1 MAEQRDPGKLS
12 VHFVLPAVGPNRL
25 GGMEKLAAEILSALN
40 PQRFESSLVCF
51 CASNAAL
58 ELVADG
64 VVNQYVVA
72 KRPGVDWT
80 QIGRLWR
87 HFRAARPDIVHTF
100 NEGALLYAYPAAKLA
115 GVPCVVH
122 AEHGRLELGER
133 RLLQLAR
140 IGMARACDAVI
151 VVSDALEEAV
161 VREGVAA
168 SKVHR
173 PRNGV
178 DLKRFQVA
186 GSKAVSRR
194 EWGLAAETPLV
205 GTVGSLTPQ
214 KNHELLIEA
223 AARLEAITVVIAGAG
238 EREEALTALI
248 AEKGLTARV
257 RLVGPVSR
265 IPEFMAALD
274 VFALPSLTEGTSLA
288 LLEAMAAGL
297 PAVATD
303 VGGNAAAIRDG
314 ETGYL
319 TPSGDV
325 AEFAAKLA
333 KLTADKALRASMGTA
348 ARQRAEQHFS
358 FSKTIEE
365 YESLFERVARESRAA
380 RRRP

>member
-40 PQRFESSLVCF
+40 PRRFESSLVCF

-64 VVNQYVVA
+64 VVDKYVVA

-133 RLLQLAR
+133 RLLRLAR
-140 IGMARACDAVI
+140 VGMARACDAVI

-168 SKVHR
+168 GKVHR

-178 DLKRFQVA
+178 DPKRFQVA
-186 GSKAVSRR
+186 GNKALSRR
-194 EWGLAAETPLV
+194 EWGLAAETLVV

-238 EREEALTALI
+238 ERQEALKALI

-265 IPEFMAALD
+265 IPEFMTALD

-365 YESLFERVARESRAA
+365 YESLFAQVAHESRAA
-380 RRRP
+380 RKRL